1 MRIRRK
7 IATLSITLSFGAVFC
22 ASLLSFTPRAE
33 ACCSCAGTIIPL
45 STTEWFAAPSGS
57 SPRIRDHVTSEFTA
71 HRVWLVSIFWE
82 DNLLPALMM
91 MSDQLTAVAMQQV
104 QIIGSFFDAKHQM
117 ETQQLFGEMRA
128 RAHKDYH
135 PSVGMCQFGSGI
147 RSLAAT
153 ERQAELNAHVLSQRS
168 QDRALGNANTAAAE
182 GNDNDKSSRL
192 KQFREKY
199 CDPEDN
205 NSGLKYLCD
214 HDQDN
219 NPGNGQVGAAD
230 KHRMNK
236 DIDFVRTVEFPW
248 TLDVDFTDT
257 VLKDE
262 EEDIM
267 ALSANLYGT
276 DVFKRPSPSLFKS
289 DSAGAL
295 ERAYL
300 DARSV
305 LAKRSVAE
313 NSFNAITSMKAT
325 GTGGSRD
332 FLAALLEELGVG
344 TTGSPPDI
352 DKLLGQ
358 DSSGNPIN
366 PSYYAQMEI
375 LTKKI
380 YQNPDFYTNLYDTP
394 ANVDRKGV
402 ALQAIA
408 LMQKFD
414 MFKSYLRSEANL
426 SVLLELAVMDLQEEI
441 EDEFG
446 KKGEEG
452 ETPD

>member
-1 MRIRRK
+1 
-7 IATLSITLSFGAVFC
+7 
-22 ASLLSFTPRAE
+22 
-33 ACCSCAGTIIPL
+33 
-45 STTEWFAAPSGS
+45 
-57 SPRIRDHVTSEFTA
+57 
-71 HRVWLVSIFWE
+71 
-82 DNLLPALMM
+82 
-91 MSDQLTAVAMQQV
+91 
-104 QIIGSFFDAKHQM
+104 
-117 ETQQLFGEMRA
+117 
-128 RAHKDYH
+128 
-135 PSVGMCQFGSGI
+135 
-147 RSLAAT
+147 
-153 ERQAELNAHVLSQRS
+153 
-168 QDRALGNANTAAAE
+168 
-182 GNDNDKSSRL
+182 
-192 KQFREKY
+192 
-199 CDPEDN
+199 
-205 NSGLKYLCD
+205 
-214 HDQDN
+214 
-219 NPGNGQVGAAD
+219 
-230 KHRMNK
+230 
-236 DIDFVRTVEFPW
+236 
-248 TLDVDFTDT
+248 
-257 VLKDE
+257 
-262 EEDIM
+262 
-267 ALSANLYGT
+267 
-276 DVFKRPSPSLFKS
+276 
-289 DSAGAL
+289 
-295 ERAYL
+295 
-300 DARSV
+300 SV